1 MRQAARHG
9 RHLLQAARRLHVTRT
24 AAATVADRMRR
35 LLSAAYD
42 PIRQTMIVFGGNNGS
57 VMLNDTWA
65 LTSSLLV
72 DAGTD
77 VTVTSNAIAQA
88 TVTLTAAPVV
98 GTPTSYSWSGPGVVN
113 AAGQS
118 ITLTLSLGAYTFT
131 VTAVDGSG

>member
-9 RHLLQAARRLHVTRT
+9 RHLLQAARRRLHVTRT

-88 TVTLTAAPVV
+88 KVNLSADPVV
-98 GTPTSYSWSGPGVVN
+98 CTRTIY
-113 AAGQS
+113 
-118 ITLTLSLGAYTFT
+118 Y
-131 VTAVDGSG
+131 